1 MKDKNDII
9 TDIVDLTIDGVIKW
23 KIVYTSSSYD
33 IYSSKYFITD
43 KKYLSMV
50 LGVRKKDRRVN
61 YNNMSLIVSL
71 STNTSINRI
80 FNLTSNIYP
89 EIINIYSTIE

>member
-1 MKDKNDII
+1 
-9 TDIVDLTIDGVIKW
+9 
-23 KIVYTSSSYD
+23 
-33 IYSSKYFITD
+33 
-43 KKYLSMV
+43 MV